1 MRLGRTDKGLLAL
14 VLAAGAVM
22 LLRFALICG
31 APAPLDPLPRF
42 TPSAAV
48 PAEGTEPVDINAAG
62 LEELMSLP
70 GIGEARAQAI
80 LDDRAENGPYRYPED
95 LIRVRGIG
103 EGILQDI
110 LDRITTGGDGYAQNI
125 SG

>member
-1 MRLGRTDKGLLAL
+1 MGLGRTDKGLLAL

-31 APAPLDPLPRF
+31 APAPLDPLPR
-42 TPSAAV
+42 TV
-48 PAEGTEPVDINAAG
+48 PAAAPAGQGELVDVNTAG